1 MQEQAASPEQGP
13 GASWLCLGEQQS
25 PWPLSLFSTGTWELT
40 SGSNFCLPGLASG
53 LESQASHLERGL
65 AALPKDLVSLFCKE
79 SSCLQGSTS
88 PSVGRSRPLVV
99 R

>member
-40 SGSNFCLPGLASG
+40 PASHFCLPVLSSKAWSLKPATWSLA
-53 LESQASHLERGL
+53 
-65 AALPKDLVSLFCKE
+65 
-79 SSCLQGSTS
+79 
-88 PSVGRSRPLVV
+88 
-99 R
+99 

>member
-40 SGSNFCLPGLASG
+40 SGSNFCLPGLAS
-53 LESQASHLERGL
+53 EAW
-65 AALPKDLVSLFCKE
+65 SLKPA
-79 SSCLQGSTS
+79 TW
-88 PSVGRSRPLVV
+88 SVA
-99 R
+99 